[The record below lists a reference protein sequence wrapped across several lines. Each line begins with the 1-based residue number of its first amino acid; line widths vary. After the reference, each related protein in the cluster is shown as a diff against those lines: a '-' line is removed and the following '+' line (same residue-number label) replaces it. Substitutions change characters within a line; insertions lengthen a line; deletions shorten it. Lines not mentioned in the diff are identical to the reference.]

1 MWTSYDRWTCPH
13 AGCGRTVVIDGSDE
27 DTAAAIAA
35 CQARHAKVHRDA
47 AIVDAKLRKTSVRNP
62 APRWGRAS

>member
-1 MWTSYDRWTCPH
+1 MWASPDRWTCPQ
-13 AGCGRTVVIDGSDE
+13 CSRSVVIDGSDE

-35 CQARHAKVHRDA
+35 VMTRHGKEHRAAAVADAR
-47 AIVDAKLRKTSVRNP
+47 IRKTDVRNP

>member
-1 MWTSYDRWTCPH
+1 MWASPDRWTCPVPT
-13 AGCGRTVVIDGSDE
+13 CGKTVVIDGSDE

-35 CQARHAKVHRDA
+35 CQQRHYKAHRDA
-47 AIVDAKLRKTSVRNP
+47 AVLDAKLRKTDVRNP